1 MANSNKKV
9 RLEFYQIPA
18 GEDIIAI
25 LGNNGIKEYGVDKN
39 GKSITTN
46 HYHNLMEIGICRRG
60 YGTILFKH
68 KKYYYSEGTVIIIPE
83 NYPHNIVNDCKE
95 KSFWE
100 FVYLNPTEFLNEY
113 YEKREAERF
122 IAQINRNCLKM
133 QKDELKITL
142 FVRELECL
150 MDQIR
155 IQDYGY
161 KNCIKGLILT
171 LLMEVVKMNRSEM
184 NEQDDKEV
192 TNFDKFSKLKAA
204 LSYVENNY
212 SKEIRVE
219 DIAQAAYVS
228 ESYLRKIFAE
238 NYGMSPSQYVKF
250 VRIHEACK
258 ILRRRTVNIN
268 EAARRVGYDNMSTF
282 IKNFKRIMN
291 KTPKQWVLENQN
303 NKIVSSK

>member
-1 MANSNKKV
+1 MSNSNKKV

-25 LGNNGIKEYGVDKN
+25 LGNNGIKEYGVD
-39 GKSITTN
+39 GKMITTN
-46 HYHNLMEIGICRRG
+46 HYHNLMEIGICRQG
-60 YGTILFKH
+60 CGTILFKH
-68 KKYYYSEGTVIIIPE
+68 RKCAYSEGTVIVVPE
-83 NYPHNIVNDCKE
+83 NYPHNIINVCKE

-100 FVYLNPTEFLNEY
+100 FIYLNPTEFLNEY
-113 YEKREAERF
+113 YEKREVEKF
-122 IAQINRNCLKM
+122 IAKINRNYLKM

-171 LLMEVVKMNRSEM
+171 LLMEIVKINCSEM
-184 NEQDDKEV
+184 NEQEYKEV
-192 TNFDKFSKLKAA
+192 TNFDKFSKLKTA

-212 SKEIRVE
+212 SKEIRVS

-238 NYGMSPSQYVKF
+238 NYEMSPLQYVNF
-250 VRIHEACK
+250 VRIQEACK
-258 ILRRRTVNIN
+258 MLQRRNVNIN

-282 IKNFKRIMN
+282 IRNFKKIMG
-291 KTPKQWVLENQN
+291 KTPKQWVIENQN
-303 NKIVSSK
+303 NKNTSSK